1 MQPNEIS
8 HRLTRGGLRATLLAT
23 SALAVL
29 TALTAGTAV
38 AAPAA
43 PSIALHDGVVVDT
56 ARSVAYLTHPR
67 GGIDAVDLAQGT
79 LLWHSPEGE
88 RPLLLAGDLLVAQA
102 ASGEHGEL
110 SVVALDVRQ
119 AGARRSG
126 VTLALPSGIRAGIAD
141 TVEQTFRVTAVPTGQ
156 GVTLAWEA
164 HRFLS
169 DRRGGL
175 PDGVGLTDRRAT
187 PGSFAGTALFDP
199 SAGRLSLPKAVE
211 ARQLAALRPVLA
223 ATLSPA
229 DAPERLFASVDG
241 RYVLASRQVG
251 DAASP
256 APYRWTI
263 SAAATGTVLGSTESR
278 VSMAPFAVVGTRL
291 LHVVQ
296 PVTRMIDGK
305 RTEQPLRL
313 RAVDLTTGRE
323 VGSWEIRDANFSG
336 PSPR

>member
-1 MQPNEIS
+1 MQSNEIS
-8 HRLTRGGLRATLLAT
+8 RRLKRGLRATLLAT
-23 SALAVL
+23 SAL
-29 TALTAGTAV
+29 TALAVGTAV

-43 PSIALHDGVVVDT
+43 PTPAGVALHDGVVVDT
-56 ARSVAYLTHPR
+56 ARSVAYFTHPR
-67 GGIDAVDLAQGT
+67 GGIDALDLERGA
-79 LLWHSPEGE
+79 LLWHSAAGE

-102 ASGEHGEL
+102 APGEHGEL

-119 AGARRSG
+119 GGARRSG
-126 VTLALPSGIRAGIAD
+126 VTLPLPSGIRAGVAD

-156 GVTLAWEA
+156 GITLAWEA

-199 SAGRLSLPKAVE
+199 QAGRLSLSKSVD
-211 ARQLAALRPVLA
+211 ARQLATLRPVLA

-241 RYVLASRQVG
+241 RHVLASRQVG
-251 DAASP
+251 DAAALS
-256 APYRWTI
+256 PYRWTI
-263 SAAATGTVLGSTESR
+263 SEAATGTVLGSTEAR

-291 LHVVQ
+291 LHVAQ
-296 PVTRMIDGK
+296 PVTRMVDGK

-313 RAVDLTTGRE
+313 RSVDLTTGRE
-323 VGSWEIRDANFSG
+323 LGSWEIRDTDFRG